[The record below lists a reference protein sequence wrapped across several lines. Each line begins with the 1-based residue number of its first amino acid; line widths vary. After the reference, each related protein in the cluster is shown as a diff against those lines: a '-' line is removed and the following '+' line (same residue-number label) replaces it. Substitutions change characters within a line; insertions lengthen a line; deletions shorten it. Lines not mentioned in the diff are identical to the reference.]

1 MPDPERRK
9 KMISLRL
16 SDAEYEAL
24 KSKYSAHGARNV
36 SDLARLALH
45 HLMQDRPIPTQDFAL
60 RLADLEDRISMLERQ
75 VSRLANG
82 ATDVVSAGR
91 NSMEESGVA

>member
-24 KSKYSAHGARNV
+24 KSKFRAHGARNV

-45 HLMQDRPIPTQDFAL
+45 HLMEERSIPQQDFGL
-60 RLADLEDRISMLERQ
+60 RLTDLEDRVRMLERK
-75 VSRLANG
+75 VSCVGSGSADIIAG
-82 ATDVVSAGR
+82 SSDSITGSSVS
-91 NSMEESGVA
+91 